1 MSNFQKDVQLL
12 TDLQE
17 LISDAE
23 RTANMPGY
31 AGAVFNAI
39 SPALKAA
46 MPAAQKKARRQI
58 DVLTRAK
65 RTADGADGGT
75 AEMTNGDFIRSMS
88 DADIRENFTQLLCEF
103 VQREQTSRCRSR
115 EHCFHCIKDWLK
127 EESVA
132 LRRADDDTE

>member
-1 MSNFQKDVQLL
+1 MLSASTDFRIYKGGMPDVKFSKDVQLL

-65 RTADGADGGT
+65 KRLM
-75 AEMTNGDFIRSMS
+75 ELM
-88 DADIRENFTQLLCEF
+88 
-103 VQREQTSRCRSR
+103 
-115 EHCFHCIKDWLK
+115 
-127 EESVA
+127 EEPQK
-132 LRRADDDTE
+132 

>member
-39 SPALKAA
+39 SPALNAVVTISPKGVTIR
-46 MPAAQKKARRQI
+46 AR
-58 DVLTRAK
+58 
-65 RTADGADGGT
+65 
-75 AEMTNGDFIRSMS
+75 
-88 DADIRENFTQLLCEF
+88 
-103 VQREQTSRCRSR
+103 
-115 EHCFHCIKDWLK
+115 K
-127 EESVA
+127 ESA
-132 LRRADDDTE
+132 

>member
-1 MSNFQKDVQLL
+1 MSNFQKDIQKKNKM
-12 TDLQE
+12 QE
-17 LISDAE
+17 LIYDAE

-65 RTADGADGGT
+65 ERLM
-75 AEMTNGDFIRSMS
+75 ELM
-88 DADIRENFTQLLCEF
+88 
-103 VQREQTSRCRSR
+103 
-115 EHCFHCIKDWLK
+115 
-127 EESVA
+127 EEPQK
-132 LRRADDDTE
+132 

>member
-1 MSNFQKDVQLL
+1 MRILRQAAENYWDRALLQQRPVLQPLSECIKGDNFQKDVQLL

-65 RTADGADGGT
+65 ERLM
-75 AEMTNGDFIRSMS
+75 ELM
-88 DADIRENFTQLLCEF
+88 
-103 VQREQTSRCRSR
+103 
-115 EHCFHCIKDWLK
+115 
-127 EESVA
+127 EEPQK
-132 LRRADDDTE
+132 

>member
-1 MSNFQKDVQLL
+1 MSSFQKDVQLL

-46 MPAAQKKARRQI
+46 AQKKARRQI

-65 RTADGADGGT
+65 KRLM
-75 AEMTNGDFIRSMS
+75 ELM
-88 DADIRENFTQLLCEF
+88 
-103 VQREQTSRCRSR
+103 
-115 EHCFHCIKDWLK
+115 
-127 EESVA
+127 EEPQK
-132 LRRADDDTE
+132 

>member
-1 MSNFQKDVQLL
+1 MSSFQKDVQLL

-46 MPAAQKKARRQI
+46 MPAAQKKARRPGI
-58 DVLTRAK
+58 SEDCPVNRK
-65 RTADGADGGT
+65 VR
-75 AEMTNGDFIRSMS
+75 
-88 DADIRENFTQLLCEF
+88 LC
-103 VQREQTSRCRSR
+103 
-115 EHCFHCIKDWLK
+115 
-127 EESVA
+127 
-132 LRRADDDTE
+132 

>member
-39 SPALKAA
+39 STALKAA
-46 MPAAQKKARRQI
+46 KPEAQKKARRQI

-65 RTADGADGGT
+65 ERLM
-75 AEMTNGDFIRSMS
+75 ELM
-88 DADIRENFTQLLCEF
+88 
-103 VQREQTSRCRSR
+103 
-115 EHCFHCIKDWLK
+115 
-127 EESVA
+127 EESQK
-132 LRRADDDTE
+132 

>member
-1 MSNFQKDVQLL
+1 MSSFQKDVQLL

-31 AGAVFNAI
+31 AGAVFNA
-39 SPALKAA
+39 
-46 MPAAQKKARRQI
+46 
-58 DVLTRAK
+58 
-65 RTADGADGGT
+65 
-75 AEMTNGDFIRSMS
+75 
-88 DADIRENFTQLLCEF
+88 
-103 VQREQTSRCRSR
+103 SR

>member
-1 MSNFQKDVQLL
+1 MSSFQKDVQLL

-31 AGAVFNAI
+31 AGAVFNSI

-46 MPAAQKKARRQI
+46 MSAAQKKARRQI

-65 RTADGADGGT
+65 ERLM
-75 AEMTNGDFIRSMS
+75 ELM
-88 DADIRENFTQLLCEF
+88 
-103 VQREQTSRCRSR
+103 
-115 EHCFHCIKDWLK
+115 
-127 EESVA
+127 EEPQK
-132 LRRADDDTE
+132 

>member
-31 AGAVFNAI
+31 AGDVFNAI
-39 SPALKAA
+39 SPALK
-46 MPAAQKKARRQI
+46 AAQKKARRQI

-65 RTADGADGGT
+65 KRLM
-75 AEMTNGDFIRSMS
+75 ELM
-88 DADIRENFTQLLCEF
+88 
-103 VQREQTSRCRSR
+103 
-115 EHCFHCIKDWLK
+115 
-127 EESVA
+127 EEPQK
-132 LRRADDDTE
+132 

>member
-31 AGAVFNAI
+31 AGDVFNA
-39 SPALKAA
+39 PALKAV

-65 RTADGADGGT
+65 KRLM
-75 AEMTNGDFIRSMS
+75 ELM
-88 DADIRENFTQLLCEF
+88 E
-103 VQREQTSRCRSR
+103 EQQ
-115 EHCFHCIKDWLK
+115 K
-127 EESVA
+127 
-132 LRRADDDTE
+132 

>member
-46 MPAAQKKARRQI
+46 MPAAQKKARRVGFDVQI
-58 DVLTRAK
+58 RYTRIDE
-65 RTADGADGGT
+65 RETASI
-75 AEMTNGDFIRSMS
+75 EK
-88 DADIRENFTQLLCEF
+88 
-103 VQREQTSRCRSR
+103 
-115 EHCFHCIKDWLK
+115 IKI
-127 EESVA
+127 
-132 LRRADDDTE
+132 

>member
-46 MPAAQKKARRQI
+46 MPAAQIR
-58 DVLTRAK
+58 LLPK
-65 RTADGADGGT
+65 R
-75 AEMTNGDFIRSMS
+75 MFPQPKNG
-88 DADIRENFTQLLCEF
+88 
-103 VQREQTSRCRSR
+103 
-115 EHCFHCIKDWLK
+115 
-127 EESVA
+127 
-132 LRRADDDTE
+132 

>member
-39 SPALKAA
+39 SPALNRDCIF
-46 MPAAQKKARRQI
+46 PDICCRH
-58 DVLTRAK
+58 TR
-65 RTADGADGGT
+65 
-75 AEMTNGDFIRSMS
+75 NGSESM
-88 DADIRENFTQLLCEF
+88 DT
-103 VQREQTSRCRSR
+103 
-115 EHCFHCIKDWLK
+115 
-127 EESVA
+127 
-132 LRRADDDTE
+132 LRFE

>member
-46 MPAAQKKARRQI
+46 CRQHRRK
-58 DVLTRAK
+58 L
-65 RTADGADGGT
+65 GGK
-75 AEMTNGDFIRSMS
+75 SM
-88 DADIRENFTQLLCEF
+88 C
-103 VQREQTSRCRSR
+103 
-115 EHCFHCIKDWLK
+115 
-127 EESVA
+127 
-132 LRRADDDTE
+132 

>member
-1 MSNFQKDVQLL
+1 MSSFQKDVQLL

-31 AGAVFNAI
+31 AGAVFNVI

-65 RTADGADGGT
+65 ERLM
-75 AEMTNGDFIRSMS
+75 ELM
-88 DADIRENFTQLLCEF
+88 
-103 VQREQTSRCRSR
+103 
-115 EHCFHCIKDWLK
+115 
-127 EESVA
+127 EEPQK
-132 LRRADDDTE
+132 

>member
-39 SPALKAA
+39 SPALKAVVTIT
-46 MPAAQKKARRQI
+46 PKGVTIRAR
-58 DVLTRAK
+58 
-65 RTADGADGGT
+65 
-75 AEMTNGDFIRSMS
+75 
-88 DADIRENFTQLLCEF
+88 
-103 VQREQTSRCRSR
+103 
-115 EHCFHCIKDWLK
+115 K
-127 EESVA
+127 ESA
-132 LRRADDDTE
+132 

>member
-31 AGAVFNAI
+31 AGDVFNAI
-39 SPALKAA
+39 SLALKAV
-46 MPAAQKKARRQI
+46 MPAAQRKARQQI

-65 RTADGADGGT
+65 ER
-75 AEMTNGDFIRSMS
+75 
-88 DADIRENFTQLLCEF
+88 LLE
-103 VQREQTSRCRSR
+103 
-115 EHCFHCIKDWLK
+115 LM
-127 EESVA
+127 EEPQK
-132 LRRADDDTE
+132 